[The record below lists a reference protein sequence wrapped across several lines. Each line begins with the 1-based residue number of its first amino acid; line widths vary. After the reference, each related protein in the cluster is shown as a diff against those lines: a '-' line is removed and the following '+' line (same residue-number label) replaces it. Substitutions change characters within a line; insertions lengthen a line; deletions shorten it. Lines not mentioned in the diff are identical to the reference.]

1 MSRASIKDVAKAAN
15 VSIATVSHVINNS
28 KPVNPETREAVE
40 KAIKDLDYRINL
52 AARSMKTGK
61 SNLIAII
68 VPDVSNPVFSSIID
82 TAEEVISERGY
93 RFVVAM
99 TKDDPEKEAE
109 SIRSFSSGLVD
120 GLIIASAAASFDG
133 LLKDSIPKDMPCIFI
148 DRRID
153 NNPYDT
159 IIFNYT
165 NCITDATQHLINR
178 GHKKI
183 GYITGLMQLSNT
195 QDRFNAF
202 LKTISLSG
210 LYQGSLIK
218 IEDLQSHDVVE
229 RELDELIQ
237 NGATAIIVAGNK
249 RTLEAIRIIAE
260 KHITGIEIV
269 GFEGSNMY
277 IPSTTN
283 IDIIHQPTTEFGKA
297 AAKMILDKIDGKV
310 SERKITEIPC
320 EFIARD

>member
-1 MSRASIKDVAKAAN
+1 MPRASIKDVAKAAN

-28 KPVNPETREAVE
+28 KPVTPETREAVE
-40 KAIKDLDYRINL
+40 KAIKDLDYRINF

-82 TAEEVISERGY
+82 TAEEIISKRGY
-93 RFVVAM
+93 RFVVSM

-109 SIRSFSSGLVD
+109 SIRAFSGGLVD
-120 GLIIASAAASFDG
+120 GLIIASGAQTFDG
-133 LLKDSIPKDMPCIFI
+133 LLKDNIPKDMPCIFI
-148 DRRID
+148 DRRIE

-159 IIFNYT
+159 VIFNYT
-165 NCITDATQHLINR
+165 TSVTDATQHLIDK

-202 LKTISLSG
+202 LKTISLNG

-218 IEDLQSHDVVE
+218 IGDSQTGPVVEKELEDL
-229 RELDELIQ
+229 IQ
-237 NGATAIIVAGNK
+237 AGATAIIVAGNK
-249 RTLEAIRIIAE
+249 RTREAVRIIAE

-269 GFEGSNMY
+269 GFEGSNIY
-277 IPSTTN
+277 IPSTTT
-283 IDIIHQPTTEFGKA
+283 IDIIHQPTAEFGKV
-297 AAKMILDKIDGKV
+297 AAKLILDKIDGKESKSKV
-310 SERKITEIPC
+310 VEIPC